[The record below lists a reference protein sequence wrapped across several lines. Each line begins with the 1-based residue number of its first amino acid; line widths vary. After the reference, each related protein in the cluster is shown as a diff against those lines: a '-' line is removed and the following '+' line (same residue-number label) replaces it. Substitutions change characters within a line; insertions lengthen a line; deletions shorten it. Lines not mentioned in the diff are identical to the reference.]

1 MYLVQKENNKIKG
14 KGWLVKIARRVGL
27 SDGLYSYNEE
37 SGKFDRI
44 EHWDIKQEF
53 DKQIKFTV
61 FSNKLII
68 PKSFQQANHYG
79 LPIESEV
86 ETSEDKFSTI
96 SCFLYNKQLFSFCD
110 SFEGFDFKLQEA
122 IEKND
127 VKSLSLEQRYFF
139 HKHFQEIELEKKRSE
154 LEKLKTFDGRLKI
167 AIETAGAKYISHFN
181 SSNGTVVEWECDRK
195 IVTLID
201 DKLKVLH
208 AGFCVSGY
216 DRTQSITSLI
226 LLYRS
231 YIEEDEG
238 LIYITRRNE

>member
-1 MYLVQKENNKIKG
+1 MYLIQKENNIIKG
-14 KGWLVKIARRVGL
+14 KSWLVKIAKRASL
-27 SDGLYSYNEE
+27 PDGLYSYDEE
-37 SGKFDRI
+37 TDKFNSL
-44 EHWDIKQEF
+44 EHWDIKKEF

-61 FSNKLII
+61 FNNEIII
-68 PKSFQQANHYG
+68 PKSFQQANHYS
-79 LPIESEV
+79 LPVENKV

-96 SCFLYNKQLFSFCD
+96 SCFLYNKHLFSFCD

-127 VKSLSLEQRYFF
+127 VKFLSLEQRYFF
-139 HKHFQEIELEKKRSE
+139 HRHFQEIELEKKKNE

-167 AIETAGAKYISHFN
+167 AIETAEAKYISHFKN
-181 SSNGTVVEWECDRK
+181 NGGIIVEWEYDRK

-201 DKLKVLH
+201 DKLKVIH

-231 YIEEDEG
+231 YVEEDED